1 MIEYDKLL
9 NEAQYKAAT
18 MAEVPALIVAG
29 AGSGKTRTI
38 VYRLAWLI
46 EHGVLPTE
54 ILLLTFTRKAAQEM
68 MHRAGELLPG
78 GVAGLSGG
86 TFHSFAY
93 SVLRQYRPAW
103 LEDRPFTVMDSA
115 DQLGVLKECKDA
127 LLIGKGDRAF
137 PKTQAVIGLF
147 SKCRNKEMRLEE
159 VLKKEGPHL
168 LAYEQDLQR
177 LMDAYAE
184 YKRDKAVLDYD
195 DLLFELE
202 ALLMTEP
209 GVAKSLRR
217 RYRAI
222 LVDEYQDT
230 NLVQARLV
238 RILSGIDEGEAG
250 PVMVVGDEAQSIYS
264 FRGATVSNILDFPRL
279 FPGAKVVTLEQNYRS
294 TKPILDVANC
304 VLSHAAEGYRKNL
317 FTERRGGDPVRLKQC
332 ISDKSQAEAVA
343 KRIER
348 LLETYP
354 PDEIAV
360 LFRSGYQ
367 SYQLEM
373 QLNQRGVKYRKYG
386 GLKYTE
392 AAHVKDVIAYLKLV
406 INPMDYPSFLRL
418 AALFRGIGP
427 KTSQRIYAS
436 LGAGDAKTLAR
447 LRRKHAELFQELDF
461 LDGIRRRAKSSP
473 SKLVGEVV
481 EQYDPLLKQLYP
493 ENYPK
498 RRTDLDEVRSM
509 AAGYGDLDLF
519 LADLMLESPEED
531 EREQGRVVLST
542 IHSAKGLE
550 WNAVLL
556 IDLAENRFPTKYS
569 LYRDDLYEE
578 ERRLMY
584 VACTRAREVL
594 ELYAPASIFDRTS
607 GGSMPA
613 ELSPFLQDLDPSLV
627 EQWSEGYGGH
637 FAKRSVLG
645 RGRAP
650 YVGGFVQPSGSR
662 SMVQAG
668 RGEGSQLPAWDE
680 DGRMPERSKPVS
692 EDELQPVAG
701 HAPAGSSATSA
712 DEAFDD
718 IAKGLIT
725 HCRHRMF
732 GIGKI
737 LGVSGSDKIVADFPG
752 YGVKTIVASYLLVEG
767 K

>member
-1 MIEYDKLL
+1 MIEYEKLL

-202 ALLMTEP
+202 ALLMSEP
-209 GVAKSLRR
+209 GVARSLRMH
-217 RYRAI
+217 YRAI

-264 FRGATVSNILDFPRL
+264 FRGATVSNILDFPHL
-279 FPGAKVVTLEQNYRS
+279 FPGAAVVTLEQNYRS
-294 TKPILDVANC
+294 STWPTAFSRMRPKA
-304 VLSHAAEGYRKNL
+304 
-317 FTERRGGDPVRLKQC
+317 TESV
-332 ISDKSQAEAVA
+332 
-343 KRIER
+343 
-348 LLETYP
+348 
-354 PDEIAV
+354 
-360 LFRSGYQ
+360 
-367 SYQLEM
+367 
-373 QLNQRGVKYRKYG
+373 
-386 GLKYTE
+386 
-392 AAHVKDVIAYLKLV
+392 
-406 INPMDYPSFLRL
+406 
-418 AALFRGIGP
+418 
-427 KTSQRIYAS
+427 
-436 LGAGDAKTLAR
+436 
-447 LRRKHAELFQELDF
+447 
-461 LDGIRRRAKSSP
+461 SSP
-473 SKLVGEVV
+473 SG
-481 EQYDPLLKQLYP
+481 
-493 ENYPK
+493 
-498 RRTDLDEVRSM
+498 RT
-509 AAGYGDLDLF
+509 
-519 LADLMLESPEED
+519 ES
-531 EREQGRVVLST
+531 LS
-542 IHSAKGLE
+542 A
-550 WNAVLL
+550 
-556 IDLAENRFPTKYS
+556 
-569 LYRDDLYEE
+569 
-578 ERRLMY
+578 
-584 VACTRAREVL
+584 
-594 ELYAPASIFDRTS
+594 
-607 GGSMPA
+607 
-613 ELSPFLQDLDPSLV
+613 
-627 EQWSEGYGGH
+627 
-637 FAKRSVLG
+637 
-645 RGRAP
+645 
-650 YVGGFVQPSGSR
+650 
-662 SMVQAG
+662 
-668 RGEGSQLPAWDE
+668 
-680 DGRMPERSKPVS
+680 
-692 EDELQPVAG
+692 
-701 HAPAGSSATSA
+701 
-712 DEAFDD
+712 
-718 IAKGLIT
+718 
-725 HCRHRMF
+725 
-732 GIGKI
+732 
-737 LGVSGSDKIVADFPG
+737 
-752 YGVKTIVASYLLVEG
+752 
-767 K
+767 